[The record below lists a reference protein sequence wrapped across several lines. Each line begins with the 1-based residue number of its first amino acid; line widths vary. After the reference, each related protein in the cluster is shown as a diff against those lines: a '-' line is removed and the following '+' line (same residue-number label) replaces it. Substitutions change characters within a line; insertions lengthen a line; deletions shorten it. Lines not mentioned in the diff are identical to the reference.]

1 MSEELD
7 YVMVESGQAP
17 TLENNLMP
25 NIVHLT
31 EDEAIHTNEQLK
43 WLNSTQ
49 IYLRLEKDSDND

>member
-1 MSEELD
+1 
-7 YVMVESGQAP
+7 MVESGQAP

-31 EDEAIHTNEQLK
+31 EDEASHVNEQLK

-49 IYLRLEKDSDND
+49 IYMRLEKDSDND